1 MFYFSGFIFKK
12 NHGFIEKGNP
22 SQKNAIVEEELDCI
36 DIDDIGNLKDLTRL
50 LFIGIECG
58 NIIVVD
64 DVEELTRNIN
74 QKKKSNVLQ

>member
-12 NHGFIEKGNP
+12 VTFIEKNNH
-22 SQKNAIVEEELDCI
+22 SEKKVIVEEELDCI
-36 DIDDIGNLKDLTRL
+36 DIYDIGNLKDIPRL
-50 LFIGIECG
+50 LFIGVECG

-64 DVEELTRNIN
+64 DVAKLTRNIN